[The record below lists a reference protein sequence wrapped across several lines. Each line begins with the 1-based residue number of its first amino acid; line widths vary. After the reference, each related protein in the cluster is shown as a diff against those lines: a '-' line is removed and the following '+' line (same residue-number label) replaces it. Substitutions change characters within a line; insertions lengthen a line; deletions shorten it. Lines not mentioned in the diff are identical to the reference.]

1 MAADKHRD
9 NPPLHPK
16 YWPIWL
22 GLGLLRLLNTLP
34 FRLQLKLGKLL
45 GSILF
50 RFADAR
56 RHVADVN
63 LQLCFPELSEQERIT
78 LLRDHFSAMGTML
91 FELGLSWWGSDKRLA
106 ALTEIEGLEH
116 LNNAIKEGKGALL
129 LGAHYTT
136 LDISGHLLSTQTT
149 LTIRSMYR
157 PHENPV
163 LEYVMRR
170 GRESYLDRLIPRN
183 DIRGLIRTLKQNKV
197 VWYAPDQQYE
207 GKGSALV
214 PFFGIPTPTNIGT
227 SRIAK
232 MSKTAVIPFV
242 SVRKDDGSGYLL
254 KLLPP
259 LENFPSDDEVA
270 DATRIHQ
277 IFETQIR
284 KNRAQYFWVHKRFK
298 RKHSK
303 EPDVYKKRP

>member
-1 MAADKHRD
+1 MAADKQHN

-16 YWPIWL
+16 YWPLWL
-22 GLGLLRLLNTLP
+22 GLALLRLLNTLP

-45 GSILF
+45 GGLLF
-50 RFADAR
+50 RFATAR

-63 LQLCFPELSEQERIT
+63 LTLCFPELSEQERAA
-78 LLRDHFSAMGTML
+78 LLREHFSAMGIML

-116 LNNAIKEGKGALL
+116 LDNAIKEGRGALL

-136 LDISGHLLSTQTT
+136 LDISGHLLATQTN

-163 LEYVMRR
+163 IEYVMRR
-170 GRESYLDRLIPRN
+170 GRESYLDSLIARD

-214 PFFGIPTPTNIGT
+214 PFFGIPAATNIGT

-242 SVRKDDGSGYLL
+242 SVRKGDGSGYLL

-259 LENFPSDDEVA
+259 LENFPSDDEIA

-277 IFETQIR
+277 IFEAQIR
-284 KNRAQYFWVHKRFK
+284 ENRAQYFWVHKRFK
-298 RKHSK
+298 RKRST
-303 EPDVYKKRP
+303 EPDVYKK